1 MCTFEIIIN
10 FRKQQKSID
19 HSYDVVS
26 DLENKNSDS
35 VIEMVPNPPETET
48 SSLALTNS
56 IIEDTHDHSENDKDI
71 PNKISM
77 KNVLYEPGKCR
88 LLNFCYAVFSTYVH
102 MNL

>member
-26 DLENKNSDS
+26 DLENKKSDS

-48 SSLALTNS
+48 SSFTLTKS
-56 IIEDTHDHSENDKDI
+56 TIEDIHDRSENDKDT

-77 KNVLYEPGKCR
+77 KNVLYEPGKFKVFAMQPF
-88 LLNFCYAVFSTYVH
+88 LLMYI
-102 MNL
+102 